1 MSAPQFKAFPD
12 KWDWD
17 SIVGKYK
24 CKNTSQITRKY
35 NKLNSLKVVKG
46 MNDEWQKMEDAG
58 RSAEGW
64 LHRTVP

>member
-46 MNDEWQKMEDAG
+46 MNDE
-58 RSAEGW
+58 
-64 LHRTVP
+64 